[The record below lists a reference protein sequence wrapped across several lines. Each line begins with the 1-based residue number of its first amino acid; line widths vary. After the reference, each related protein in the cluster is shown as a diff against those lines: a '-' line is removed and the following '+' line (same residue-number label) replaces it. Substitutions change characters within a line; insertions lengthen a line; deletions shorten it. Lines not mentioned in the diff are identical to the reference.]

1 MISTHS
7 RGFYQ
12 CLLSGTRGPPASLS
26 TSVGAKESFSSP
38 VLEAADT
45 ARNQGSKYRVCR
57 RLSFPWTEALHLL
70 DQVQTTQP
78 PSSNSR
84 SFQNECW
91 SESSIWSSIIS
102 TSVPIISPRPGS
114 LHWSTAYL
122 NPHPERLT
130 ARQEQMV
137 CSSRWEP
144 DGSQHRGCAITWD
157 APVSTQFN
165 GFCLFFFP
173 FPTTSRAPV
182 AASFFFL

>member
-1 MISTHS
+1 M
-7 RGFYQ
+7 
-12 CLLSGTRGPPASLS
+12 
-26 TSVGAKESFSSP
+26 
-38 VLEAADT
+38 
-45 ARNQGSKYRVCR
+45 
-57 RLSFPWTEALHLL
+57 L

-165 GFCLFFFP
+165 GFCLFFFSVP
-173 FPTTSRAPV
+173 DHFSG
-182 AASFFFL
+182 SCCCFFLFLIGLCPLRISSWGTTLISLDSASLCGRAGAGLRISNPLCLKVNCRETQSTWRARYHHADK